1 MSERAAAAGSGGR
14 GANREQAQLAA
25 EARGARSECQVR
37 EQDAA
42 TVYEYTGTQCAGI
55 GRE

>member
-1 MSERAAAAGSGGR
+1 VSERAAAAGSGGR